1 VERGNNGGF
10 PVPVAGEPVRLVRCR
25 HDACGTATRV
35 RVPREL
41 PAKVVRRVV
50 CDGCHIPFD
59 CDVVL
64 DVGVVEQNGTDGA
77 APAPPRAPSRLR
89 QRQLRPRRP
98 RRPRP
103 RPRSQRASRLP
114 RLHAPGWLSNPESH
128 AWRYLSIPVA
138 AAIVVVALIL
148 IQGSGNSDRNS
159 ASPAGSS
166 VNGPSAKGGAAA
178 GGAVPAGQ
186 AAHGAKVIKGSS
198 YTLALPSGWSRV
210 EPKNGATFAAAVD
223 GGGADATLWIRR
235 DPHLG
240 FPQFESRSLA
250 QLHALA
256 GSAHVVNRVAAPTA
270 EATVVT
276 LAADSPPGQPA
287 YAVTLRVAGPYRYY
301 LATTV
306 DPDASRAAVDG
317 ADLIH
322 NSFVPQARGAT
333 G

>member
-1 VERGNNGGF
+1 MERGNNGGF
-10 PVPVAGEPVRLVRCR
+10 PLPVTGEPVRLVRAR

-50 CDGCHIPFD
+50 CDTCHVPFE
-59 CDVVL
+59 CDAVL
-64 DVGVVEQNGTDGA
+64 DVGVVERNGTDEA
-77 APAPPRAPSRLR
+77 APAPARAPRRLR
-89 QRQLRPRRP
+89 QRQPRPRRQRTRAP
-98 RRPRP
+98 
-103 RPRSQRASRLP
+103 RASRLP
-114 RLHAPGWLSNPESH
+114 RLQAPGWLSDPQSRV
-128 AWRYLSIPVA
+128 WRYLSIPIA
-138 AAIVVVALIL
+138 AALVVVALIL
-148 IQGSGNSDRNS
+148 IQGSGNSGGHS
-159 ASPAGSS
+159 ASPAGSGA
-166 VNGPSAKGGAAA
+166 NGPSAKGGAATG
-178 GGAVPAGQ
+178 GGAVPAAAGR

-198 YTLALPSGWSRV
+198 YTLALPPGWSRV

-306 DPDASRAAVDG
+306 DPNASREAVDG

-322 NSFVPQARGAT
+322 NSFVPQARGAS

>member
-1 VERGNNGGF
+1 M
-10 PVPVAGEPVRLVRCR
+10 PVAGEPVRLVRCR

-50 CDGCHIPFD
+50 CDGCHVPFE
-59 CDVVL
+59 CDAVL

-77 APAPPRAPSRLR
+77 APAPARSLSRPRLR
-89 QRQLRPRRP
+89 QLRQRR

-103 RPRSQRASRLP
+103 QRASRLP

-128 AWRYLSIPVA
+128 AWRYLSIPIA
-138 AAIVVVALIL
+138 AAIVVLALIL
-148 IQGSGNSDRNS
+148 IQGSGNSGRHS

-166 VNGPSAKGGAAA
+166 ANGPSAKEGAAA
-178 GGAVPAGQ
+178 AGARQ
-186 AAHGAKVIKGSS
+186 AAHGARVVKGSS
-198 YTLALPSGWSRV
+198 YTLALPSGWRRV

-235 DPHLG
+235 DPHLS
-240 FPQFESRSLA
+240 FPEFESRSLA

-306 DPDASRAAVDG
+306 DPNASREAVDG

-322 NSFVPQARGAT
+322 NSFVPQARGAS